1 MKKTGK
7 KYLFLVFFL
16 VINLSNSFSQD
27 FFDEFESLIEIEKPV
42 LLPEKMIFTQRILW
56 GEKGLFRKT
65 GISNLTVENREKEL
79 IVREKMLKAHQII
92 GYITFAGMIYQG
104 ILGGKLYNGD
114 KYADSDL
121 LDLIN
126 SITSYDSINFKN
138 LQYIFPYSNL
148 LD

>member
-104 ILGGKLYNGD
+104 ILP
-114 KYADSDL
+114 S
-121 LDLIN
+121 
-126 SITSYDSINFKN
+126 
-138 LQYIFPYSNL
+138 
-148 LD
+148 